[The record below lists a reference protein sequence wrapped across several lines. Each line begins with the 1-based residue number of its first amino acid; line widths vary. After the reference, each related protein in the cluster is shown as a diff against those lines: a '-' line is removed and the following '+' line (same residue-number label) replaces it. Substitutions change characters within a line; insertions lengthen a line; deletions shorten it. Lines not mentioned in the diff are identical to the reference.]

1 MYAFYVLTD
10 TLSRNTKL
18 MIANAMYF
26 KGKWRN
32 AFDFDKTSVKCF
44 YVEVNQCLDT
54 YFMEI
59 VNVYYYAYIS
69 NLHAHAVELP
79 YEVSILKHHKRPCIT
94 HKVLD
99 QI

>member
-1 MYAFYVLTD
+1 
-10 TLSRNTKL
+10 

-44 YVEVNQCLDT
+44 YVQVNQCLDT

-59 VNVYYYAYIS
+59 VNVYNYAYIS

-79 YEVSILKHHKRPCIT
+79 YEVSILNVIIKNP
-94 HKVLD
+94 VVYN
-99 QI
+99 